1 MADEIEFVSDEEVPT
16 MEKVKRKTVSTS
28 KFRFSLQL
36 IL

>member
-1 MADEIEFVSDEEVPT
+1 MLKKNPLSLIWAVSQG
-16 MEKVKRKTVSTS
+16 